1 MFTAECVIDI
11 HGNDKNFV
19 EVELNAN
26 NNANSDCMF
35 KLLKFIITFTYE
47 NEIIYFNISAIFA
60 L

>member
-11 HGNDKNFV
+11 NGNDKNFV

-26 NNANSDCMF
+26 NNANSDGMF
-35 KLLKFIITFTYE
+35 NMIEVHYNITYE